1 MPEEERTEEIFEEII
16 VKNCSRLMTN
26 NKATDLRKLRE
37 QQAEYTR
44 K

>member
-16 VKNCSRLMTN
+16 VKNCPRLMTD

-37 QQAEYTR
+37 QQAEYT
-44 K
+44 